1 MTHLY
6 MPKVLPQKAGKAM
19 LRDAQLSPKVAMEIA
34 AFLRGMTVVR
44 AIQTLERVLRKE
56 EAIPYKRFTNAIGH
70 RRGPLAAGRY
80 PQKGSDLFLKLVKN
94 ARSNATSAGLTGEL
108 VISHIAV
115 NRAAESYRN
124 RPKFRNQTKR
134 AHIECIVTEAPADAK
149 KEKRAKKAP
158 AKKAAAQD

>member
-1 MTHLY
+1 MTHTY
-6 MPKVLPQKAGKAM
+6 MPKVLPQRAGKAI

-34 AFLRGMTVVR
+34 AFLRAMTVER

-56 EAIPYKRFTNAIGH
+56 EAVPYKRFTNAIGH

-94 ARSNATSAGLTGEL
+94 AKANAINAGLTGEL

-115 NRAAESYRN
+115 NRAAESFRN
-124 RPKFRNQTKR
+124 RAKFRNQTKR

-149 KEKRAKKAP
+149 KEKKTKRAAP
-158 AKKAAAQD
+158 KKAAAQD